1 MGLVLGDLAGA
12 LVKMTH
18 SDLIWTHVIREQVGV
33 GCILVLTIKIPIHC
47 LLTAKEWT
55 QTSEPG

>member
-33 GCILVLTIKIPIHC
+33 GCILVLTIPIHC
-47 LLTAKEWT
+47 LLTAKELT